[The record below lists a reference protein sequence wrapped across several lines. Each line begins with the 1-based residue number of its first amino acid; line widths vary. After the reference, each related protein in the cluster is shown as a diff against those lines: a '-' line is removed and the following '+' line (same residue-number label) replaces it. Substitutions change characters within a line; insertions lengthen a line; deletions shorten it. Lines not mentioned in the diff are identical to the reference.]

1 MYHQVVNKTCKCCKE
16 NLPAAFFYKKEKS
29 ADGLQ
34 DWCKDCQN
42 KYNSDRLKL
51 QSKRKHLR
59 NLKRLSNYQLR
70 NGLQYKFAEP
80 KKNGHYRNKIIYK
93 CLKCGKEVTSTIE
106 TAYQKAFT
114 CGLCNN
120 SYNMTTL
127 QVESNIT
134 TSNKKEVKSIEKP
147 SLLDELKILQSK
159 YPNCVISIEVEHLT
173 KQNENNHTCEECIH
187 QECDCE
193 ECSCDDIQ
201 VEKKGLFNWIKNLFK
216 RSK

>member
-1 MYHQVVNKTCKCCKE
+1 MHHQVVNKTCKCCKE

-42 KYNSDRLKL
+42 KYNSARLKL
-51 QSKRKHLR
+51 ESKRKHLR

-127 QVESNIT
+127 QVESNIA

-159 YPNCVISIEVEHLT
+159 YPNCLISIEVET
-173 KQNENNHTCEECIH
+173 SNETNDNECTCEECT
-187 QECDCE
+187 CE
-193 ECSCDDIQ
+193 SIP
-201 VEKKGLFNWIKNLFK
+201 VKKKGLFNWIKNLFK
-216 RSK
+216 KK